1 MEIKY
6 KVRYCYLR
14 DRDIGFK
21 RIKLTFVEGVNDM
34 GSITQFIVQLTFCI
48 LSFLYR
54 TIDRK
59 RKFSGIQF
67 DEENL
72 DVSQAGEPANIE
84 KLNPNK
90 QDLREGTKKAPSP
103 MQDKVDYIGQDKTPL
118 QEKGKTYEEDCGVTC
133 EDQAGQLTVQL
144 LVFFLLQSYLNVNYS
159 ACHFSTTIEQ
169 CTCIVH
175 NNS

>member
-1 MEIKY
+1 M
-6 KVRYCYLR
+6 
-14 DRDIGFK
+14 
-21 RIKLTFVEGVNDM
+21 
-34 GSITQFIVQLTFCI
+34 QLTFCI
-48 LSFLYR
+48 FSFLYR

-84 KLNPNK
+84 RLNPNPNK

-103 MQDKVDYIGQDKTPL
+103 MQDKVDCIGQDKTLL
-118 QEKGKTYEEDCGVTC
+118 QEKGKAYEEDCGVTC
-133 EDQAGQLTVQL
+133 EDQAAGQLTVQL